1 MDKETGRIEAF
12 SDGVFAVAITLLAL
26 DLHVPRLNELTP
38 GARLGGALLGE
49 WPVFLAYVTSF
60 LTILVMWV
68 NHHRLFE
75 LIRRSDHWFLIVNGL
90 LLMGVTVI
98 PFSTSLLAEYIG
110 HRDASVAAAVFS
122 GGYLLITLDYN
133 LLWRYALRFGLLKPD
148 AASQA
153 VETIT
158 RQYRFGPL
166 YYLITFILAFISVPA
181 SVGLALGLAVF
192 FALPSL
198 PGKK

>member
-26 DLHVPRLNELTP
+26 DLHVPRLNELAP
-38 GARLGGALLGE
+38 GVRLGGALLGE
-49 WPVFLAYVTSF
+49 WPAFLAYVTSF

-122 GGYLLITLDYN
+122 GGYLLIALGYN
-133 LLWRYALRFGLLKPD
+133 LLWRYALRVGLLKPD
-148 AASQA
+148 APPRA

-158 RQYRFGPL
+158 GQYRFGPL
-166 YYLITFILAFISVPA
+166 YYLTAFILAFISVPA

-192 FALPSL
+192 FALPSV